1 MRAEVIKQGNDRET
15 RSRVNERGS
24 EWKGGQRE

>member
-1 MRAEVIKQGNDRET
+1 MRAEVIKQGNDRKT